1 MIRASVQSREFLRAL
16 AFHAEPMA
24 WATNVETSRLENGTS
39 QETWV
44 LSVAGSAG
52 AFQPVGGIKVMAAGT
67 AKVLGTLGQA
77 GDQVEIGP
85 GQAVELEITPAL
97 DIIAMTLTL
106 RRTEDSPASGCRLQ
120 VVQAGLAAAPGFALL
135 TACESVR
142 LDHPRFGNPQEGAW
156 IAIGTPGH

>member
-52 AFQPVGGIKVMAAGT
+52 AFQPARRWS
-67 AKVLGTLGQA
+67 
-77 GDQVEIGP
+77 
-85 GQAVELEITPAL
+85 
-97 DIIAMTLTL
+97 L
-106 RRTEDSPASGCRLQ
+106 RSPPPWTSS
-120 VVQAGLAAAPGFALL
+120 P
-135 TACESVR
+135 
-142 LDHPRFGNPQEGAW
+142 
-156 IAIGTPGH
+156 